1 MTPTRL
7 NPKNQTCSPNGEQLP
22 KGDAVMARLF
32 IVAAAIVVLTASWVC
47 AGNFEMLADAA
58 ISRPSTPLHINA
70 GDVVKAEFK
79 SNLKRNFEIELESD
93 TLLPEPAAAKE
104 TSRVQAK
111 PAVAYRERSNRG
123 MAPPPRVSPKSQRL
137 GARAE
142 AADEAP
148 DLEADLEKDL
158 VISPPPPK
166 TEQKPAMEE
175 KSAAEKKAVTEK
187 KAEKKKAGPAVKRVA
202 PSEFGTYAASPK
214 PIQKVRPP
222 VAQNPWSY
230 PAGAYESR
238 PNPGQQY
245 LTDAPRQAVN
255 QSNRRVN
262 EHRGAVN
269 PGYANTDPRRMAT
282 PPAATD
288 RFVQG
293 RRYDQ
298 VGSRGSAGNWGRSL
312 RGGRVG
318 VRYSLLRGRDNR
330 LAVRVHKFLL
340 LAAFRLVVHKCAAS
354 SGGAHFIHPVAS

>member
-1 MTPTRL
+1 MTPTRH
-7 NPKNQTCSPNGEQLP
+7 NPKNQRCSPKGEQLP
-22 KGDAVMARLF
+22 KGDTVMARF
-32 IVAAAIVVLTASWVC
+32 FTISAAIIVLTASWVS
-47 AGNFEMLADAA
+47 AGNFEMLADAG
-58 ISRPSTPLHINA
+58 ISRPPTPLQT

-79 SNLKRNFEIELESD
+79 SNLNKNFDIELESD
-93 TLLPEPAAAKE
+93 TLLPEPASAKE

-111 PAVAYRERSNRG
+111 PAVAYRERSARG

-142 AADEAP
+142 AADEVP
-148 DLEADLEKDL
+148 DLESDLEKDL

-175 KSAAEKKAVTEK
+175 MPAAEKKAVTEK

-202 PSEFGTYAASPK
+202 PSQFGTYAASPK

-262 EHRGAVN
+262 GYPGAVN
-269 PGYANTDPRRMAT
+269 PGYANADPRRTAI
-282 PPAATD
+282 PPAAAD
-288 RFVQG
+288 RFVRDG
-293 RRYDQ
+293 VTIKLAPAAAPAVPGPDPGEEDS
-298 VGSRGSAGNWGRSL
+298 GSDILSSAAEIIGL
-312 RGGRVG
+312 P
-318 VRYSLLRGRDNR
+318 
-330 LAVRVHKFLL
+330 F
-340 LAAFRLVVHKCAAS
+340 AFIS
-354 SGGAHFIHPVAS
+354 SFF

>member
-32 IVAAAIVVLTASWVC
+32 IVAAAIVVLTASWVS

-58 ISRPSTPLHINA
+58 LSRPPTQLHINA

-79 SNLKRNFEIELESD
+79 SNLSKKFEIELESD

-104 TSRVQAK
+104 TSRVLAK

-166 TEQKPAMEE
+166 TDQKPAMEE
-175 KSAAEKKAVTEK
+175 KSAVEKKAVT
-187 KAEKKKAGPAVKRVA
+187 EKKKAGPAVKRVA

-214 PIQKVRPP
+214 PIRKVRPP

-255 QSNRRVN
+255 QNNRRVN
-262 EHRGAVN
+262 GYPGAVN
-269 PGYANTDPRRMAT
+269 PGYTYADPRRMAN
-282 PPAATD
+282 PPAAAD
-288 RFVQG
+288 RFVRDG
-293 RRYDQ
+293 VTIKLAPAAAPATGYDP
-298 VGSRGSAGNWGRSL
+298 
-312 RGGRVG
+312 
-318 VRYSLLRGRDNR
+318 YEEE
-330 LAVRVHKFLL
+330 
-340 LAAFRLVVHKCAAS
+340 S
-354 SGGAHFIHPVAS
+354 SGSDILSSAAELIGLPFAFISSFF

>member
-32 IVAAAIVVLTASWVC
+32 IVAAAIVVLTASWVS

-104 TSRVQAK
+104 TSGILAK

-175 KSAAEKKAVTEK
+175 KSAVEKKAVTEK

-202 PSEFGTYAASPK
+202 PSEYGTYAASPK
-214 PIQKVRPP
+214 PIRKVRPP

-245 LTDAPRQAVN
+245 LTDAPRQPVN
-255 QSNRRVN
+255 QSNRRVIEN
-262 EHRGAVN
+262 RGAVN
-269 PGYANTDPRRMAT
+269 PGYANADPRRMAT
-282 PPAATD
+282 PPATTD
-288 RFVQG
+288 RFV
-293 RRYDQ
+293 RD
-298 VGSRGSAGNWGRSL
+298 
-312 RGGRVG
+312 G
-318 VRYSLLRGRDNR
+318 VTIK
-330 LAVRVHKFLL
+330 LAP
-340 LAAFRLVVHKCAAS
+340 AAAPATGVDPYEEES
-354 SGGAHFIHPVAS
+354 SGSDILSSAAELIGLPFAFISSFF